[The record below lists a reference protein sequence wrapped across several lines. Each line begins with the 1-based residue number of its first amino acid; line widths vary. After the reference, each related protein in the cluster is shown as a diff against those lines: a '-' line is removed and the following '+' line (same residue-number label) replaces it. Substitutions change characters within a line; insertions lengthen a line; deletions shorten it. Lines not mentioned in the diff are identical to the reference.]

1 MSEIA
6 RPRGLGRGLS
16 ALLGE
21 PVRTEAP
28 RPALGQAQPERAP
41 IEPPRNVFELPIT
54 NAQQPQAVAPEPV
67 APVVS
72 EPVAPPVAVAPVTEA
87 SAPAQVG
94 SDVGPRSIPI
104 DLVQRNPQQPRKHFD
119 EADLSE
125 LASSIKTHGVLQ
137 PILVR
142 PIADGRFEIVAGE
155 RRWRAAQ
162 RAGLHTIPAVIRELN
177 EVEVLEIAIVENVQR
192 ADLNPIEEA
201 QGFQALIDRFG
212 RTQEEIADA
221 VGIKAE
227 VAAITARAMNGELD
241 FHEALRTRVALVKG
255 LERKVLEEI
264 RRERITLASGGRA
277 LVQTMKAYGAYTS
290 LVSGGFT
297 YFADYYA
304 KRIGFDEA
312 IANVLEFDGEKLTGT
327 VADPIVDKTT
337 KLTRLQAL
345 ALEQSVPMSMTLA
358 VGDGANDL
366 DMIKA
371 AGMGVALHA
380 KPVVAEQA
388 GVRIDHGDLTA
399 LLYLQGFEEDDFVR

>member
-21 PVRTEAP
+21 PVRTDAP
-28 RPALGQAQPERAP
+28 RPAFGQAQPERAP

-87 SAPAQVG
+87 TAPTQVG

-221 VGIKAE
+221 VGKSRPHIANMLRLLKLPEDLQEMVRDGRLSSGHARAILTSPDPRGLAQKAISE
-227 VAAITARAMNGELD
+227 GLNVREVERLAQVAKDEKHGPRASVVAA
-241 FHEALRTRVALVKG
+241 EAKNADTR
-255 LERKVLEEI
+255 
-264 RRERITLASGGRA
+264 
-277 LVQTMKAYGAYTS
+277 
-290 LVSGGFT
+290 
-297 YFADYYA
+297 
-304 KRIGFDEA
+304 
-312 IANVLEFDGEKLTGT
+312 
-327 VADPIVDKTT
+327 
-337 KLTRLQAL
+337 
-345 ALEQSVPMSMTLA
+345 ALEQSISNALGLEVTIS
-358 VGDGANDL
+358 DKNGAGEVKIAYKSLEQL
-366 DMIKA
+366 DDVIRRLR
-371 AGMGVALHA
+371 G
-380 KPVVAEQA
+380 
-388 GVRIDHGDLTA
+388 
-399 LLYLQGFEEDDFVR
+399 GF